1 MDVLVKKYGTT
12 HALWFKESRSFLL
25 LEEPAFDVYRMQQE
39 KMDRQE
45 IVDFCQ
51 AKYGHIERRVGSF
64 VDEVSGLLADYN
76 SPKAAQQLSQ
86 KEHFDDTV
94 KAAHII
100 ESVVYKID
108 NKTIRINYGHKN
120 LFHAIHP
127 LQAHL
132 AISENEE
139 ANHVIDCFVEGD
151 TLICKYNGKLVE
163 AFKTDAVEYFTGNV
177 RQLQY
182 SIVFDKGFYDWMAM
196 LHASGVVQ
204 DKQAVLFSAAAG
216 SGKTTISALLKAK
229 GYGYLSDDFIAVD
242 KTGRASPF
250 PAAISVKEGS
260 VPVLSEF
267 YPELQKTPEEHTFIG
282 KTVRY
287 IPVCNTDES
296 TADGVP
302 VKAFVFVQYSANAKA
317 VFKAVQKREALQ
329 LLLKETWVN
338 PEPEFV
344 KAFFDWIDRTE
355 FYRLTYSRT
364 EEALA
369 TVKTILEEKTAGSP
383 SAQSG

>member
-1 MDVLVKKYGTT
+1 MDVLVKKYDTT
-12 HALWFKESRSFLL
+12 HALWFRESKSFLL
-25 LEEPAFDVYRMQQE
+25 LEEPAFDVYMMQQE

-51 AKYGHIERRVGSF
+51 SKYGHIERRVESF

-76 SPKAAQQLSQ
+76 SPKAAQKLSQ

-94 KAAHII
+94 KAAHIS
-100 ESVVYKID
+100 ESVLYKIG
-108 NKTIRINYGHKN
+108 NKKIRINYGHQN

-132 AISENEE
+132 AISETEE

-151 TLICKYNGKLVE
+151 TLICKYNDKLVE

-182 SIVFDKGFYDWMAM
+182 SIVFGRGFYDWMAM

-242 KTGRASPF
+242 KTDRAYPF

-287 IPVCNTDES
+287 IPVCNIDES

-302 VKAFVFVQYSANAKA
+302 VKAFVFVQYSANTDA

-364 EEALA
+364 EEAVA
-369 TVKTILEEKTAGSP
+369 AVKTIFEG
-383 SAQSG
+383 

>member
-12 HALWFKESRSFLL
+12 HALWFRESRSFLL

-39 KMDRQE
+39 KMNRQE

-51 AKYGHIERRVGSF
+51 AKYGHIERRVDSF
-64 VDEVSGLLADYN
+64 VDEVTGLLANYN
-76 SPKAAQQLSQ
+76 SPRARQQLSQ
-86 KEHFDDTV
+86 KEHFNDTV
-94 KAAHII
+94 EAGNIV
-100 ESVVYKID
+100 ESSVYKIG

-132 AISENEE
+132 TTSETEE
-139 ANHVIDCFVEGD
+139 AKHVIDCFVKGD
-151 TLICKYNGKLVE
+151 TLVCKYNGKLVE

-182 SIVFDKGFYDWMAM
+182 SIVFNRGFYDWMAM
-196 LHASGVVQ
+196 LHASGVVHN
-204 DKQAVLFSAAAG
+204 KQAVLFSAAAG
-216 SGKTTISALLKAK
+216 SGKTTISALLKAH
-229 GYGYLSDDFIAVD
+229 GYGYLSDDFIAVN
-242 KTGRASPF
+242 KEGKAYPF

-260 VPVLSEF
+260 VPVLSDF

-287 IPVCNTDES
+287 IPVFNVDES
-296 TADGVP
+296 TAEGIP
-302 VKAFVFVQYSANAKA
+302 VKAFVFVQYSANAEA

-355 FYRLTYSRT
+355 FYRLTYSKT
-364 EEALA
+364 EEALV
-369 TVKTILEEKTAGSP
+369 TVKSIFEEKKAGSP
-383 SAQSG
+383 SA